1 MPRYKLT
8 VAYEGTSFH
17 GWQKQVRPNGAGPAR
32 ELRTVQGVLENTIKK
47 TLGEPIVLIGAS
59 RTDAGVHAVGQVA
72 AFNSR
77 HIIPIDRLAR
87 AITSR
92 CPDDLQVLKAE
103 VVPAHFDP
111 ITHAVRKEY
120 AYVVQ
125 HSVKQRPL
133 FDRRTVRTTHHKLD
147 AERMHA
153 AAAMLVG
160 THDFAGF
167 AQINHGRATTVR
179 TIFSCDVVALSPH
192 RVQVSVCG
200 SGFLYN
206 MVRIIVGTLVDI
218 GRGQLPIEQMQTI
231 LASADR
237 RDAGPTIGP
246 QGLCLQWITY
256 DIPPEDSP

>member
-17 GWQKQVRPNGAGPAR
+17 GWQKQLRPNGAEAAI
-32 ELRTVQGVLENTIKK
+32 ELRTVQGVLEDTIRT
-47 TLGEPIVLIGAS
+47 TLREPIVLTGAS
-59 RTDAGVHAVGQVA
+59 RTDAGVHAIGQVA
-72 AFNSR
+72 AFDSQ
-77 HIIPIDRLAR
+77 HTIPVDRLAR

-92 CPDDLQVLKAE
+92 CPEDLQVLDAE
-103 VVPAHFDP
+103 IAPAHFNP
-111 ITHAVRKEY
+111 IAHAVRKEY

-125 HSVKQRPL
+125 HASKQPPL
-133 FDRRTVRTTHHKLD
+133 FDRRTVWTTHHTLD
-147 AERMHA
+147 AERMRA

-167 AQINHGRATTVR
+167 AQINHGRTTTVR

-192 RVQVSVCG
+192 RVQVNVCG

-206 MVRIIVGTLVDI
+206 MVRIIVGTLVEI
-218 GRGQLPIEQMQTI
+218 GRGQLPIEHIQTI

-237 RDAGPTIGP
+237 SDAGPTIGP
-246 QGLCLQWITY
+246 QGLCLRWIEY
-256 DIPPEDSP
+256 EIPPEDSP